1 MNWHADD
8 AVLEGYAAGT
18 LDDATAFSVEAHL
31 LTCDLCRART
41 APFADAPRLDSVW
54 AGVQELVDRP
64 SETPVERLLLRFGVP
79 EHLARLLAATPSLTL
94 SWLSAIALC
103 LAFAVIAAHESDQ
116 AVGAFLVLAPLLP
129 LAGVA
134 AAYGPW
140 LDPVYEIALAAP
152 LQTFRLL
159 LLRTSVVL
167 AGTMLLTA
175 VAALTLPSLDWR
187 AAAWLLPALGLVL
200 VSLALAT
207 YVAPAL
213 AFGGVAT
220 VWVGSVLLVRA
231 GSGDTDAAFAAPA
244 QAVFAIAAAVAA
256 AVLVRRLQS
265 FETGR
270 EIY

>member
-8 AVLEGYAAGT
+8 AVLAGYAAGT
-18 LDDATAFSVEAHL
+18 LGEATAFSVEAHL
-31 LTCDLCRART
+31 LACAVCRART
-41 APFADAPRLDSVW
+41 APYADAPRLDAVW
-54 AGVQELVDRP
+54 SGVQELVDRP
-64 SETPVERLLLRFGVP
+64 RETPVERVLLRLGVP
-79 EHLARLLAATPSLTL
+79 EHVARLLAATPSLTL

-103 LAFAVIAAHESDQ
+103 LAFAVVAAHESEK

-152 LQTFRLL
+152 LRTFRLL
-159 LLRTSVVL
+159 LLRTSVVVS
-167 AGTMLLTA
+167 GTTLLTA
-175 VAALTLPSLDWR
+175 VAALALPSLEWR

-200 VSLALAT
+200 ASLALAT
-207 YVAPAL
+207 YVTPAW

-231 GSGDTDAAFAAPA
+231 GSGDTEAAFAAPV
-244 QAVFAIAAAVAA
+244 QAAFAVAAVLAA
-256 AVLVRRLQS
+256 AVLARRPQS
-265 FETGR
+265 FETEQ
-270 EIY
+270 EI